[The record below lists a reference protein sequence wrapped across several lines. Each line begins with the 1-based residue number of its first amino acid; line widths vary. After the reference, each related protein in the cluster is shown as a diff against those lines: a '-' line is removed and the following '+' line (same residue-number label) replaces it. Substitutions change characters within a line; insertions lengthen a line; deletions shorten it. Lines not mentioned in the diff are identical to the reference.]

1 MKLPIEV
8 DGVELL
14 YEVFTEFLPG
24 VEPEKRDRVV
34 AIEDRTYRLRAGGD
48 GLYYTMFRIGR
59 HQRTVRGEFDRI
71 VRVVGLQHLI
81 YRRYEIRV
89 RKAKESAQAARDR
102 QLNELVEAAK

>member
-1 MKLPIEV
+1 VKLPLKI

-24 VEPEKRDRVV
+24 VDPEKRDRVV
-34 AIEDRTYRLRAGGD
+34 TIEDRTYRVRAGGD
-48 GLYYTMFRIGR
+48 GMFYTMFRIGR

-71 VRVVGLQHLI
+71 VRVVAMQHLI

-89 RKAKESAQAARDR
+89 RKAKESAQATRDR

>member
-34 AIEDRTYRLRAGGD
+34 AIEDRTYRVRAGENGT
-48 GLYYTMFRIGR
+48 YYVMFRIGR
-59 HQRTVRGEFDRI
+59 HQRTVRGSLDR
-71 VRVVGLQHLI
+71 VLRVTALQHLI
-81 YRRYEIRV
+81 YRRYEARV
-89 RKAKESAQAARDR
+89 RKAKEAAQAARDR
-102 QLNELVEAAK
+102 QLNELAEATE

>member
-1 MKLPIEV
+1 MKLPVKV
-8 DGVELL
+8 DDVELL

-48 GLYYTMFRIGR
+48 GTFYTMFRVGR
-59 HQRTVRGEFDRI
+59 HQRTVRGDFDQVLRATA
-71 VRVVGLQHLI
+71 LQHLV
-81 YRRYEIRV
+81 YRRYEARV
-89 RKAKESAQAARDR
+89 RKAKEAAQATRDR